1 MMQEVGYLSEEQIE
15 NLKYLDSQEWD
26 PVDRLCLNRLKFI
39 ASNKSYNYIYPR
51 EDLACKLINGL
62 GDLCDSPNKHPYKA
76 VLRSVELYINLL
88 ARQKKPYTANE
99 LSTIIP
105 LLKDLKQNHKNNK
118 FWEYAFEIIE
128 PNVDSI
134 LERLKEYNTDEAQP
148 KSTITISEA
157 AKSAMEASPT
167 MSEVTGST
175 IVLDE
180 PDKSGGYKDVHE

>member
-1 MMQEVGYLSEEQIE
+1 M
-15 NLKYLDSQEWD
+15 
-26 PVDRLCLNRLKFI
+26 KFI

-51 EDLACKLINGL
+51 EDLACELIKGL
-62 GDLCDSPNKHPYKA
+62 GELCDSPNKHPYKA
-76 VLRSVELYINLL
+76 VLRSVELYIYSL
-88 ARQKKPYTANE
+88 ARQKKPYTENE

-134 LERLKEYNTDEAQP
+134 LDRLKEYNTDEAQP

-180 PDKSGGYKDVHE
+180 PDKSGGYKDGQE